1 MANLFL
7 TQILPLRNKYHYESR
22 LFIPKPSY
30 PKWIFSELHSP
41 YVTIVFQDEKQPQI
55 DLLISSYY
63 KELCSQLTVYKMY
76 VVGKLLLGAQVR
88 QSAT

>member
-1 MANLFL
+1 M
-7 TQILPLRNKYHYESR
+7 KYC
-22 LFIPKPSY
+22 
-30 PKWIFSELHSP
+30 
-41 YVTIVFQDEKQPQI
+41 IVFQDEKQPQI